1 AGRSRSV
8 RQPRQIARDH
18 VLDLGDRGSLRIDVV
33 GDDPA
38 AAHDDDAIDH
48 LEDVMDIVSDEDAGV
63 ARIARVAH
71 EAQDA
76 LRRRGEPEKMFFART
91 SPTRV
96 TDDSEVI
103 DLAMEGFP

>member
-1 AGRSRSV
+1 MALAFPGHDDRMTRPVSV

-18 VLDLGDRGSLRIDVV
+18 VFDLGDRGSLRIDIV

-48 LEDVMDIVSDEDAGV
+48 LEDVMDIVSDEDARV
-63 ARIARVAH
+63 AGIARVAY

-76 LRRRGEPEKMFFART
+76 LRRRG
-91 SPTRV
+91 
-96 TDDSEVI
+96 
-103 DLAMEGFP
+103 G